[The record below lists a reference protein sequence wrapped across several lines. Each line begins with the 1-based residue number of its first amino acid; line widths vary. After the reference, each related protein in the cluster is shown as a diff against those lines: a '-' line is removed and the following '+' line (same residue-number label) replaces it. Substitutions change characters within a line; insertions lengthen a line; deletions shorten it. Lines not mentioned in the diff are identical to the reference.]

1 MAELISGLWTR
12 LKESQ
17 IHVDQRRREDS
28 IFAFQAA
35 AVKCV
40 GPFWRAQLCAGW
52 AAPAGLPSTRL

>member
-1 MAELISGLWTR
+1 MADLISGLWSR

-40 GPFWRAQLCAGW
+40 GFWARAV
-52 AAPAGLPSTRL
+52 AP